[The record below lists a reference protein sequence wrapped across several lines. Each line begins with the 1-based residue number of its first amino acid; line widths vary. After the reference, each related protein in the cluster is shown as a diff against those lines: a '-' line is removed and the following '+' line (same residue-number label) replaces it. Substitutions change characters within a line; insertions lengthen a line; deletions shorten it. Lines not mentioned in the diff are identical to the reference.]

1 MNKFDLVD
9 AFKMVSLKRISVFFF
24 FRYKMARY
32 FLSYIMF
39 WMSVKS

>member
-1 MNKFDLVD
+1 MNKFDLVE

-24 FRYKMARY
+24 RNKMARY